1 MADSAAS
8 TIIFSELTGE
18 KRSILLRGS
27 ALPFRPTTWSVLQ
40 KLVTTWNGGNSQA
53 TQHVLGPQD
62 PPADWE
68 GSWHRTL
75 LGKLPAMFQ
84 GDGGTLTPIILPV
97 DLRDLFDDF
106 CRKGRLLSVKWTST
120 DGVGA
125 GRPDLVRTG
134 RIARI
139 DFPHHRVDDIG
150 WKMNFEWTGR
160 GGSSQKVVA
169 SRDGNIVAAAQQIVA
184 AANDLNAKALRAS
197 LLAKNATIPRSANF
211 LSLGQLEAL
220 TQLPNNLLTGFLRSI
235 TRVTGQLGQL
245 GDIILQAKAIPA
257 QLSNT
262 ALMFANNATA
272 QANQFADA
280 LDRTPVELLTSKTQ
294 TADVTRAARYF
305 WQTHGAAQVVAR
317 AARAMRTR
325 ITSPTMRASAQATR
339 TIIAVHVVKQT
350 ETLMSLSVR
359 YYGNPDH
366 ADAIARSNRLPWHTI
381 SVAPGKVLIIPVLA
395 TSQQV

>member
-1 MADSAAS
+1 MADNAAS
-8 TIIFSELTGE
+8 TIVISELTGE

-27 ALPFRPTTWSVLQ
+27 ALPFRPTTWSVMQ
-40 KLVTTWNGGNSQA
+40 KVVTTWNNGNAQA
-53 TQHVLGPQD
+53 TQQVLGPQD
-62 PPADWE
+62 PPVDWE

-84 GDGGTLTPIILPV
+84 GDGGELIPIVLPV
-97 DLRDLFDDF
+97 DLRDLFDDI

-125 GRPDLVRTG
+125 PRPDLVRTG
-134 RIARI
+134 RIQRI
-139 DFPHHRVDDIG
+139 DYPHQRVDDIG

-160 GGSSQKVVA
+160 GGATQKVVA

-184 AANDLNAKALRAS
+184 AANDLTAKALRAS
-197 LLAKNATIPRSANF
+197 LLAKNAAIPRGTNF
-211 LSLGQLEAL
+211 LSLGQLESL
-220 TQLPNNLLTGFLRSI
+220 TQLPNNLLTSFLRSL
-235 TRVTGQLGQL
+235 TQVTSQLGQL
-245 GDIILQAKAIPA
+245 GDIILQVRAIPA

-272 QANQFADA
+272 QANQFRDA

-305 WQTHGAAQVVAR
+305 WQTHDSAGLVAR
-317 AARAMRTR
+317 HARAMKVR
-325 ITSPTMRASAQATR
+325 ITSPTMRTSAQATR
-339 TIIAVHVVKQT
+339 TIVAIHVSHQA
-350 ETLMSLSVR
+350 ETLMALSSF
-359 YYGNPDH
+359 YYGTPDH
-366 ADAIARSNRLPWHTI
+366 SDAIARANHLPWHTV
-381 SVAPGKVLIIPVLA
+381 SVDRGKILVIPVLA